1 MTARPTFVKESNV
14 TLETFFYEAKAIS
27 LAAVFVT
34 FSLIIVYAMWP
45 SMQSQFD
52 EAARLPLKED

>member
-1 MTARPTFVKESNV
+1 MTI
-14 TLETFFYEAKAIS
+14 ETFFYEAKALS

-34 FSLIIVYAMWP
+34 FSLIIVYALWP
-45 SMQSQFD
+45 SMQSSFD

>member
-1 MTARPTFVKESNV
+1 M

-45 SMQSQFD
+45 SMQSRFD